1 MSYIWHL
8 RFLSNQDAPWDG
20 HFKWE
25 NTNRCQFFIS
35 STTDLDL
42 NLWLPCDFRPL
53 HVILGD
59 THEAY
64 LLGCIRHTQHWPGDE
79 STTEGHNKMQTR
91 NGMESL
97 TSSCVSCSLL
107 HSPSGFTAKFS
118 HLLWRSSGMRHANL
132 LSDTVPNFLYSLWG
146 NPYGILFSVT
156 LGFLESC
163 REHTNTKMIGW
174 DGKTPKATADLP
186 G

>member
-1 MSYIWHL
+1 MWLLENILNILPVFECLIIWHL
-8 RFLSNQDAPWDG
+8 RFLSNQDAPRDG

-35 STTDLDL
+35 STTDLDMEA
-42 NLWLPCDFRPL
+42 WLPCDFRSL
-53 HVILGD
+53 RIALCD

-64 LLGCIRHTQHWPGDE
+64 LLGCIRHMQHWPAHE

-107 HSPSGFTAKFS
+107 HSPSGFTAEFFS
-118 HLLWRSSGMRHANL
+118 F
-132 LSDTVPNFLYSLWG
+132 TVMQFRNETCKLIIRYCS
-146 NPYGILFSVT
+146 
-156 LGFLESC
+156 
-163 REHTNTKMIGW
+163 
-174 DGKTPKATADLP
+174 
-186 G
+186 